1 MFRLG
6 LIMMTVGNEPA
17 ILVLQDVAMAS
28 RALPGS
34 KMPRLKV
41 TIVHK
46 VTLIVRIGIVYS
58 LES

>member
-6 LIMMTVGNEPA
+6 LMTVGNEPA
-17 ILVLQDVAMAS
+17 ILVLQNVAMAS

-41 TIVHK
+41 TIVNK
-46 VTLIVRIGIVYS
+46 VTLIVRIGIIYS
-58 LES
+58 LEV

>member
-1 MFRLG
+1 
-6 LIMMTVGNEPA
+6 MMTVGNKPA

-46 VTLIVRIGIVYS
+46 VTLVVTNVLKGQNDIS
-58 LES
+58 S